1 MVLLEFPLFP
11 GVVVEVRPVG
21 VLPMED
27 DGGIDEKIIC
37 VPVKDKRWAHIQDI
51 NDVPQQTKDE
61 IEHFFTHY
69 KDLEPGKW
77 VKVGKWAGKD
87 EAQRLIDEALERFK
101 TEGGHQ

>member
-1 MVLLEFPLFP
+1 
-11 GVVVEVRPVG
+11 
-21 VLPMED
+21 MED
-27 DGGIDEKIIC
+27 DGGIDEKILC

-77 VKVGKWAGKD
+77 VKVGQWAGKD
-87 EAQRLIDEALERFK
+87 AAEKLIAEAIERFK
-101 TEGGHQ
+101 AEGGHQ